1 MVLHYVI
8 LVIACIHGSCST
20 LPNINYIFVAF
31 KNLIT
36 YLGVL
41 ALYPIVPCR
50 GLLFPGSGAYAPGLL
65 IKYPAYPAA
74 LPEVAVLS
82 VQAHPL
88 KHEGS
93 PCSSKTLTS
102 TQNKI
107 FHSSHKRF
115 DLAVDN
121 FSFFSNVLVSEA
133 SIRLLLSYVAR
144 EFHSQPFV
152 GERQQPTRRSVHRT
166 S

>member
-1 MVLHYVI
+1 MNLKI
-8 LVIACIHGSCST
+8 
-20 LPNINYIFVAF
+20 VALEKF
-31 KNLIT
+31 IT

-50 GLLFPGSGAYAPGLL
+50 GLLLPGSGAYAPALL

-82 VQAHPL
+82 IQAHPL

-102 TQNKI
+102 TQNKM
-107 FHSSHKRF
+107 FTRLVK
-115 DLAVDN
+115 DLISLLIILD
-121 FSFFSNVLVSEA
+121 FFFNVLVSEA
-133 SIRLLLSYVAR
+133 SIVDCCYRVAR
-144 EFHSQPFV
+144 EFRFSLSLVNVNNQRDETFIL
-152 GERQQPTRRSVHRT
+152 TRNAFS
-166 S
+166 

>member
-1 MVLHYVI
+1 MI
-8 LVIACIHGSCST
+8 GCIHDSCST
-20 LPNINYIFVAF
+20 LPNINFKVVALEKF
-31 KNLIT
+31 IT

-50 GLLFPGSGAYAPGLL
+50 GLFFPGSGAYAPALL

-88 KHEGS
+88 KHEGT
-93 PCSSKTLTS
+93 PCSSKYLTS
-102 TQNKI
+102 TQN
-107 FHSSHKRF
+107 FHSSYKRL

-121 FSFFSNVLVSEA
+121 FRFFFQCCTRVRSEH
-133 SIRLLLSYVAR
+133 SRLLLSYAAR
-144 EFHSQPFV
+144 EFRSSISL
-152 GERQQPTRRSVHRT
+152 GERQQSTRRSVH
-166 S
+166 SNS